1 MLELTLDL
9 NAEIKEI
16 NNLKG
21 GDEFFISQIH
31 RDSKNKQITVYL
43 TKKKEAYPKNNE
55 DDIKNSL
62 IFDDDDKY
70 EIVKISNN
78 PTNILIRKICSIR
91 NINFDVTVK

>member
-1 MLELTLDL
+1 MLELILDL

-16 NNLKG
+16 NNLKC

-31 RDSKNKQITVYL
+31 WDSKNKQITVYL
-43 TKKKEAYPKNNE
+43 TKKEAYPKNNE

-70 EIVKISNN
+70 KIVKISNN
-78 PTNILIRKICSIR
+78 PTNILIRKIWPIR

>member
-16 NNLKG
+16 NNLKC
-21 GDEFFISQIH
+21 GDEFFVSKILP
-31 RDSKNKQITVYL
+31 DSYNKQITVYL
-43 TKKKEAYPKNNE
+43 TKKETYPKNNE

-78 PTNILIRKICSIR
+78 PTNILIRKICPIR